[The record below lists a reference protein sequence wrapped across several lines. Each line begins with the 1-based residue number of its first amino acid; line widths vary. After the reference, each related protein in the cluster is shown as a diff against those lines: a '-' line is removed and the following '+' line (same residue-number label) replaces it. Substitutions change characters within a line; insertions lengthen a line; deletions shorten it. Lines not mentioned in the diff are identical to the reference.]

1 MISYVMLLI
10 LSDIYTILL
19 VVGVGFATSLLLVFV
34 FRGYLFNLRQQM
46 LAADMLSEIVT
57 SFNKSIEQKEQRLVD
72 LMMRVELLELKLGSN
87 QVISSVTRSNNSNSV
102 ISSDVSLDISDVTLK
117 KLPETELKVVKF
129 LLDGPKLMSEV
140 RVEIGKTREHTS
152 RTIKKLVG
160 KHLVEKRTKDG
171 QVLCQIPDQVLEKLD
186 I

>member
-1 MISYVMLLI
+1 M
-10 LSDIYTILL
+10 
-19 VVGVGFATSLLLVFV
+19 
-34 FRGYLFNLRQQM
+34 
-46 LAADMLSEIVT
+46 
-57 SFNKSIEQKEQRLVD
+57 
-72 LMMRVELLELKLGSN
+72 
-87 QVISSVTRSNNSNSV
+87 
-102 ISSDVSLDISDVTLK
+102 ISSDVLFDISDVTLK
-117 KLPETELKVVKF
+117 NLPETELKVVKF

>member
-1 MISYVMLLI
+1 MLLI
-10 LSDIYTILL
+10 LSDIYSILL
-19 VVGVGFATSLLLVFV
+19 VVGVGFTSSLIIVFV

-57 SFNKSIEQKEQRLVD
+57 SFNKSIEQKEQRIVD

-87 QVISSVTRSNNSNSV
+87 QVISSVTRSNNNNSV
-102 ISSDVSLDISDVTLK
+102 TSSDVPLDISDVTLK
-117 KLPETELKVVKF
+117 NLPETELKVVKF
-129 LLDGPKLMSEV
+129 LSDGPKLMSEV

-152 RTIKKLVG
+152 RVVKKLVE
-160 KHLVEKRTKDG
+160 KHLVEKRTRDG

-186 I
+186 F

>member
-1 MISYVMLLI
+1 MLLI

-19 VVGVGFATSLLLVFV
+19 VVGVGFASSLLLVFV

-57 SFNKSIEQKEQRLVD
+57 SFNKSIEQKEQRIVD

-102 ISSDVSLDISDVTLK
+102 ISSDVSLDVSDVTLK
-117 KLPETELKVVKF
+117 NLPETELKVVRF
-129 LLDGPKLMSEV
+129 LSDGPKLMSEV

-152 RTIKKLVG
+152 RVVKK
-160 KHLVEKRTKDG
+160 LVEKRLVEKRSKDG

>member
-1 MISYVMLLI
+1 MLLM
-10 LSDIYTILL
+10 LSDIYSILL
-19 VVGVGFATSLLLVFV
+19 VVGVGFASALVIVFV

-57 SFNKSIEQKEQRLVD
+57 SFNKSIEQKEQRIVD
-72 LMMRVELLELKLGSN
+72 LMMRVELLELKLGSS
-87 QVISSVTRSNNSNSV
+87 QVISSAVRSNNNNSV

-129 LLDGPKLMSEV
+129 LSDGPKLMSEV

-152 RTIKKLVG
+152 RVVKKLVE
-160 KHLVEKRTKDG
+160 KNLVEKRTKDG
-171 QVLCQIPDQVLEKLD
+171 QVLCQIPDQILEKLD
-186 I
+186 F